1 MYHRFWRFLS
11 RGTSSRNSFLD
22 SFGGPK
28 DAKIDQKSKL
38 NDVKNEESE
47 KFDFLHPSHAK
58 SLFLGSYGCQNW
70 APMNAISDFYS
81 D

>member
-1 MYHRFWRFLS
+1 MPAR
-11 RGTSSRNSFLD
+11 SSRNSFLD
-22 SFGGPK
+22 PFGSLK

-58 SLFLGSYGCQNW
+58 SLFLGSYGGQDR
-70 APMNAISDFYS
+70 APKRAISQFYS
-81 D
+81 DSQ